1 MKALTLA
8 VMLMTICPAFAQEL
22 QPGWETSFKNAE
34 QAFERRDYFGAKRLF
49 SQTLAEAERSSQEL
63 ELAKRLESV
72 AEQYA
77 AKNRCHVAAAL
88 RKQAGKIYEHIWGC
102 KSKSH

>member
-1 MKALTLA
+1 MKALVLA
-8 VMLMTICPAFAQEL
+8 ILLMTISPAFGQEL
-22 QPGWETSFKNAE
+22 QPAWESSFKDAE
-34 QAFERRDYFGAKRLF
+34 QAFERRDYFGARRLF

-63 ELAKRLESV
+63 ELAKKLESV

-88 RKQAGKIYEHIWGC
+88 RKQAGKIYDHIFGLATRAR
-102 KSKSH
+102 